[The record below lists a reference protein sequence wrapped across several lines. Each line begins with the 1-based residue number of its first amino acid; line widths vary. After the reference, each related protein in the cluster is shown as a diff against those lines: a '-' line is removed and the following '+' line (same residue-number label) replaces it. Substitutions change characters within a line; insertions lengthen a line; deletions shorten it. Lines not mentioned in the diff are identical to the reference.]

1 MATTKP
7 TVTLEPPLSLSKSP
21 IRLRLQRNLF
31 ISNSTLGPKSSRCD
45 SISDDM
51 NPPHKKIP
59 DLQTLTSAEAT
70 RLAGEDPDYGTR
82 KLYEAIESGN
92 YPEYTV
98 YIVRKL

>member
-1 MATTKP
+1 
-7 TVTLEPPLSLSKSP
+7 
-21 IRLRLQRNLF
+21 
-31 ISNSTLGPKSSRCD
+31 
-45 SISDDM
+45 M
-51 NPPHKKIP
+51 NPPRKKIP